1 MDTESF
7 EIKSGYPSVEYRR
20 LLEYTLELLKETGSH
35 KETIEQTE
43 KQRQKMLENEFWLKL
58 ADFYVCEESE
68 KLEKEPEKNIKAVQ
82 AMLEH
87 PDEMFQA
94 IYIDFSRNY
103 HLGLYRKDK

>member
-1 MDTESF
+1 MVVENF
-7 EIKSGYPSVEYRR
+7 ETKTKYPSVEYRR
-20 LLEYTLELLKETGSH
+20 LMEYTLEILKATGSN
-35 KETIEQTE
+35 KETIKKTEEQRE
-43 KQRQKMLENEFWLKL
+43 KLIDNDFWLKL
-58 ADFYVCEESE
+58 ADYYVCEESE